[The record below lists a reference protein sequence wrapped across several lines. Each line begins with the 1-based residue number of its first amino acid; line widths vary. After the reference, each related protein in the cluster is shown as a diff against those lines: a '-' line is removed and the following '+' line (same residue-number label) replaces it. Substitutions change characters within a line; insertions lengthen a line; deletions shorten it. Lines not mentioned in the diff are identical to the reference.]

1 MNWKSILFSLAIIYT
16 ITSCRE
22 ETVTLPNNNAT
33 NIVSRTDTARP
44 LFLFHPPF
52 NRFDSNF
59 RTAAPNSLIGE
70 CRYYRAYRDS
80 FKIYW
85 PYLIPMLDSAF
96 KPTVPSAWMK
106 SSSQYWDS
114 YDSIPERMVI
124 HVDTVS
130 PISYLADP
138 FGFYTS
144 PVSPKYYVSNYYP
157 GPFGS
162 YPYRKDTV
170 MGYYIKFPVLI
181 VPNRSYSRGYVNL
194 PQCKIEIL
202 ELRLNRWQVL
212 HEYATRNFNLYVVRG
227 FDPTYNINVY
237 RDQQGMPFP
246 YFLTRF

>member
-1 MNWKSILFSLAIIYT
+1 MKTLINLLLIVFVSF
-16 ITSCRE
+16 SCRKLE
-22 ETVTLPNNNAT
+22 DFSSSSSTPSLVLR
-33 NIVSRTDTARP
+33 VDTAKP
-44 LFLFHPPF
+44 LFLFRPPF

-59 RTAAPNSLIGE
+59 RVAAPNSLIGE
-70 CRYYRAYRDS
+70 CRYYRSYRDS
-80 FKIYW
+80 FKIHW
-85 PYLIPMLDSAF
+85 PYLIPMLDSVF
-96 KPTVPSAWMK
+96 NPTVPTAWMK

-114 YDSIPERMVI
+114 FDSIPERMVI

-144 PVSPKYYVSNYYP
+144 PVSPKLYLSNYYS

-162 YPYRKDTV
+162 YPYKKDTV

-194 PQCKIEIL
+194 PQCKIEVL
-202 ELRLNRWQVL
+202 ELRLNRWQAL

-237 RDQQGMPFP
+237 RDQQNKAFP